1 LRALLIIEVLSERS
15 GKNTMFENRFN
26 DLQFIDGTVIRIKG
40 KITSL
45 DLDKA
50 AANAQAQSSKPKPAL
65 SKIRKNMLIVYFNE
79 TKPVKKELS
88 DKVNEWKDEG
98 QTAEGLKRQEIN
110 AKLQELNKNMIAE
123 FKNATDRTSERK
135 LALSKYKDEAGI
147 RTEME
152 KLKEK
157 YAKKYFEQKK
167 LDSEIKILNSNVDGT
182 NPILS
187 APLTDAEKKG
197 S

>member
-1 LRALLIIEVLSERS
+1 
-15 GKNTMFENRFN
+15 MFENRFN

-40 KITSL
+40 KIASL

-98 QTAEGLKRQEIN
+98 QAAEGLKRQEIN

-157 YAKKYFEQKK
+157 YAKKYFEQEK

-187 APLTDAEKKG
+187 ALLTDAEKKG